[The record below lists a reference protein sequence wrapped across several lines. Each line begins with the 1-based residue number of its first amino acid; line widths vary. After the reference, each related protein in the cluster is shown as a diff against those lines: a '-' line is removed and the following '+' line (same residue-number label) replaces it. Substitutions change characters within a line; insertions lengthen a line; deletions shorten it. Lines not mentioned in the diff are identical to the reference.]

1 MGATKANSG
10 PQKAST
16 KSETA
21 GSDGFAH
28 LSPRIRHISQS
39 TIRKKWRPLPQS
51 SQDRVRAILLSL
63 KARRAGAND
72 PGRVPTMASVKGRG
86 QAATK
91 KQQQHRST
99 KTKKQEADDEY
110 QAAVEMVTEK

>member
-16 KSETA
+16 KPEMT

-28 LSPRIRHISQS
+28 LSPHIRHISQS

-51 SQDRVRAILLSL
+51 SQERVRAILLSL
-63 KARRAGAND
+63 KTRRAGAND

-86 QAATK
+86 QGPTK
-91 KQQQHRST
+91 KQHRST
-99 KTKKQEADDEY
+99 RTKKQEADDEY